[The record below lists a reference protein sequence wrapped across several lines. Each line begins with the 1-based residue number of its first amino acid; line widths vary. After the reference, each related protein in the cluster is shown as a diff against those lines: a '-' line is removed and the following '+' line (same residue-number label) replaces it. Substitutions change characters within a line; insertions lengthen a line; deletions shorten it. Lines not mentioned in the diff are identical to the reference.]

1 VSPGSRTRGFLFSF
15 CYEDVTS
22 DDHDFTNG
30 LAGVIFGGR
39 ERKVDECGKI
49 AMWAWAASR
58 IMDYAETLPSLDL
71 TKAVA
76 VACIISAEKIGC
88 FLYVFSKRNLRISPC

>member
-1 VSPGSRTRGFLFSF
+1 LFSF

-76 VACIISAEKIGC
+76 VAGHVIEGEGY
-88 FLYVFSKRNLRISPC
+88 LVVEETVYDN

>member
-1 VSPGSRTRGFLFSF
+1 MRPPVSEPRVAYPGFLFSF

-39 ERKVDECGKI
+39 ERKMDECGKI

-76 VACIISAEKIGC
+76 VAGHVIEGEGY
-88 FLYVFSKRNLRISPC
+88 LVVEETVYDN

>member
-1 VSPGSRTRGFLFSF
+1 M
-15 CYEDVTS
+15 TS

-76 VACIISAEKIGC
+76 VAGHVIEGEGY
-88 FLYVFSKRNLRISPC
+88 LVVEETVYDN